1 MEIAVEEINAKGGI
15 GGVPI
20 ELICYDTQTLEAEA
34 LKAVSRLVER
44 DKVLVISGP
53 CFSGEFETI
62 APQLDSRLKTVI
74 NSYCS
79 AKPGLSAMS
88 KWAFRNTL
96 TSDKQ
101 LKPVVDA
108 WVKEYKIKKV
118 VIIYDA
124 EDAVSKGEGAGVLPA
139 LFKAH
144 GVEVLE
150 SLTYRTKDTDYS
162 AQVTKA
168 KSLGAEGIG
177 LGSCYQNAGAIA
189 KEMQKQGLNVPVVGG
204 ACAGAPGFIEIAGKA
219 AEGAYMSTAAWLDDP
234 RPEVQAYVKKIVA
247 KNNGQLPP
255 YSGPRAYDII
265 YSYKH
270 CIETSGVTNKPA
282 DLDCGPRQD
291 SRLPRRPKEVPRRG
305 RRDHHGRE
313 PRRRRLQRHPQGGQ
327 RQICQRRQVV
337 EWSNDNRRRQ
347 THSRTAPYPRAPF
360 FFAPSHSPTALRS
373 SAPRIGLAGRTGNRE
388 YSRQIES
395 HPWNPDLEF
404 HAMHTWLGVALKSG
418 PASSL
423 DRERH
428 ANAKGSP

>member
-1 MEIAVEEINAKGGI
+1 MKLSGKFASSLAAAAIALFTSPTQNAEAAKLEGRSVKIGCLASLTGKGAEWGQAAKISMEIAVEEINAKGGI
-15 GGVPI
+15 GGIPI
-20 ELICYDTQTLEAEA
+20 ELVCYDTQTLEAEA
-34 LKAVSRLVER
+34 LKSVSRLVER

-53 CFSGEFETI
+53 CFSSEFETI
-62 APQLDSRLKTVI
+62 APQLDSQLKTVI

-108 WVKEYKIKKV
+108 WIKEYKPKKV

-124 EDAVSKGEGAGVLPA
+124 EDAVSKGEGVGVLPV

-144 GVEVLE
+144 GVQVLD

-168 KSLGAEGIG
+168 KSLGADGIG

-189 KEMQKQGLNVPVVGG
+189 KEMQKQGLNVPIVGG

-234 RPEVQAYVKKIVA
+234 RPEVQAYVKKILA
-247 KNNGQLPP
+247 KNNNQQPP

-270 CIETSGVTNKPA
+270 CIELSGVTNKPA
-282 DLDCGPRQD
+282 DVASDRD
-291 SRLPRRPKEVPRRG
+291 KIRG
-305 RRDHHGRE
+305 CLAGLKKFPGVAGEITMDENRDGA
-313 PRRRRLQRHPQGGQ
+313 G
-327 RQICQRRQVV
+327 
-337 EWSNDNRRRQ
+337 
-347 THSRTAPYPRAPF
+347 
-360 FFAPSHSPTALRS
+360 S
-373 SAPRIGLAGRTGNRE
+373 SAILKVVNGKYTN
-388 YSRQIES
+388 
-395 HPWNPDLEF
+395 
-404 HAMHTWLGVALKSG
+404 VAQ
-418 PASSL
+418 
-423 DRERH
+423 
-428 ANAKGSP
+428 

>member
-1 MEIAVEEINAKGGI
+1 MRLSGKFMGALAVAATVLFASTPQNAEAAKLSGRNVKIGCMVSLTGKGAEWGEAAKISMEIAVQEINAKGGI

-20 ELICYDTQTLEAEA
+20 DLICYDTQTAEAEA
-34 LKAVSRLVER
+34 LKVVSRLVER
-44 DKVLVISGP
+44 DKVLAISGP
-53 CFSGEFETI
+53 CFSSEFETI
-62 APQLDSRLKTVI
+62 APQLDRLKTVI

-79 AKPGLSAMS
+79 AKPGLSDMS

-108 WVKEYKIKKV
+108 WLKEYKIKKV

-144 GVEVLE
+144 GVQVLD

-189 KEMQKQGLNVPVVGG
+189 KEMAKQGLNVPIVGG

-234 RPEVQAYVKKIVA
+234 RPAVQAYVKKILA
-247 KNNGQLPP
+247 KNKGQLPP
-255 YSGPRAYDII
+255 YSGPRAYDIV

-270 CIETSGVTNKPA
+270 CFETSGVTNKPA
-282 DLDCGPRQD
+282 DLDSDRD
-291 SRLPRRPKEVPRRG
+291 KIRG
-305 RRDHHGRE
+305 CLAGLKNFPGVAGEITMNEHRDGA
-313 PRRRRLQRHPQGGQ
+313 G
-327 RQICQRRQVV
+327 
-337 EWSNDNRRRQ
+337 
-347 THSRTAPYPRAPF
+347 
-360 FFAPSHSPTALRS
+360 S
-373 SAPRIGLAGRTGNRE
+373 SAILKVVKGKYVN
-388 YSRQIES
+388 
-395 HPWNPDLEF
+395 
-404 HAMHTWLGVALKSG
+404 VAK
-418 PASSL
+418 
-423 DRERH
+423 
-428 ANAKGSP
+428 

>member
-1 MEIAVEEINAKGGI
+1 MRLSGTFASSLAAAAIALFMSSTHNADAAKLEGRSVKIGCLASLTGKGAEWGQGAKLSMEIAVEEINAKGGI

-34 LKAVSRLVER
+34 LKSVSRLVER
-44 DKVLVISGP
+44 DKVLAISGP

-62 APQLDSRLKTVI
+62 APQLDRLKTVI

-79 AKPGLSAMS
+79 AKPGLSDMS
-88 KWAFRNTL
+88 IWAFRNTL

-108 WVKEYKIKKV
+108 WLKEYKIKKV

-144 GVEVLE
+144 GVEVLD
-150 SLTYRTKDTDYS
+150 SLTFRTKDTDYS

-247 KNNGQLPP
+247 KNNGQQPP

-270 CIETSGVTNKPA
+270 CFEESGVTNKPA
-282 DLDCGPRQD
+282 DLDADRD
-291 SRLPRRPKEVPRRG
+291 RIRG
-305 RRDHHGRE
+305 CLAKLKNFPGVAGEITMDEHRDGA
-313 PRRRRLQRHPQGGQ
+313 G
-327 RQICQRRQVV
+327 
-337 EWSNDNRRRQ
+337 
-347 THSRTAPYPRAPF
+347 
-360 FFAPSHSPTALRS
+360 S
-373 SAPRIGLAGRTGNRE
+373 SAILKVVNGKYVN
-388 YSRQIES
+388 
-395 HPWNPDLEF
+395 
-404 HAMHTWLGVALKSG
+404 VAK
-418 PASSL
+418 
-423 DRERH
+423 
-428 ANAKGSP
+428 